1 MTLLEIQSDPNYVN
15 ANAATKRAIFDKFS
29 ANDPNY
35 TSAND
40 ATKAAIR
47 QKFGVESTPKEKPAK
62 EPEKTKFEKMSL
74 GRQAVDVA
82 LGVPDYL
89 ANLATSIIAKPA
101 GDLAGLAGMFTGDAD
116 AAAAIKAGVQDR
128 LTYTPKT
135 EFGKGIAEDP
145 LNPINIVGEVIGGV
159 SKAAGDVVR
168 GDGAGADTVRGAA
181 GNLVQEAI
189 PQALGFVGMKNA
201 PKIATGVQKAK
212 DVAMM
217 PSGYVGTLAKNAI
230 DPVLPGGSK
239 RAAARLANAA
249 AELESG
255 IPGVQGGAASRDA
268 TIAALKNA
276 RPGQTAAQAVA
287 DLPNAAEFTALE
299 KVAGAQR
306 GSLNFNVFNQQT
318 QKLIDDIK
326 DIAGNRGDKRAALRL
341 REGETAPMRD
351 IALRNAKTAD
361 TIGAMKQ
368 AQADALDRL
377 ATSKV
382 EDVRRFTAAQ
392 PRAEGIA
399 RQNLIES
406 GLPVGATKYTY
417 IGGDLPK
424 RAEAVAA
431 KAADD
436 SLIAGQGRDFAKMQA
451 DSILAHGL
459 NPLGAEVN
467 KILSTI
473 ESNLNKPGDRAI
485 TLNQE
490 VLGSVGDSIKRIQ
503 MKYGQVTP
511 EDLYAIRKTEINNVI
526 DKLSADGGS
535 TKKYV
540 SGQAV
545 KVRLAIDEA
554 LDQASGGS
562 WKPYIRRYQ
571 ELSKPLN
578 QMERGQTLLQALES
592 PLGVERKTVFGNAVR
607 KMEETINPL
616 TGRPEIYDLTRPQRH
631 TINKTLKALSDEIDY
646 GKRAQAGAPAV
657 SELLRMEK
665 GQTFPQWFDARITLA
680 NAVIRRL
687 EGYGGI
693 KSMRDLGELM
703 LTDPKQLAK
712 LMEKATPKQR
722 RMLESALKQTKAIEA
737 ISLAAPALAEQERLK
752 TQQE

>member
-1 MTLLEIQSDPNYVN
+1 
-15 ANAATKRAIFDKFS
+15 
-29 ANDPNY
+29 
-35 TSAND
+35 
-40 ATKAAIR
+40 
-47 QKFGVESTPKEKPAK
+47 
-62 EPEKTKFEKMSL
+62 
-74 GRQAVDVA
+74 
-82 LGVPDYL
+82 
-89 ANLATSIIAKPA
+89 
-101 GDLAGLAGMFTGDAD
+101 
-116 AAAAIKAGVQDR
+116 
-128 LTYTPKT
+128 
-135 EFGKGIAEDP
+135 
-145 LNPINIVGEVIGGV
+145 
-159 SKAAGDVVR
+159 
-168 GDGAGADTVRGAA
+168 
-181 GNLVQEAI
+181 
-189 PQALGFVGMKNA
+189 
-201 PKIATGVQKAK
+201 
-212 DVAMM
+212 
-217 PSGYVGTLAKNAI
+217 
-230 DPVLPGGSK
+230 
-239 RAAARLANAA
+239 
-249 AELESG
+249 
-255 IPGVQGGAASRDA
+255 
-268 TIAALKNA
+268 
-276 RPGQTAAQAVA
+276 
-287 DLPNAAEFTALE
+287 
-299 KVAGAQR
+299 
-306 GSLNFNVFNQQT
+306 
-318 QKLIDDIK
+318 
-326 DIAGNRGDKRAALRL
+326 
-341 REGETAPMRD
+341 
-351 IALRNAKTAD
+351 
-361 TIGAMKQ
+361 
-368 AQADALDRL
+368 
-377 ATSKV
+377 
-382 EDVRRFTAAQ
+382 
-392 PRAEGIA
+392 
-399 RQNLIES
+399 
-406 GLPVGATKYTY
+406 
-417 IGGDLPK
+417 
-424 RAEAVAA
+424 
-431 KAADD
+431 
-436 SLIAGQGRDFAKMQA
+436 
-451 DSILAHGL
+451 
-459 NPLGAEVN
+459 
-467 KILSTI
+467 
-473 ESNLNKPGDRAI
+473 
-485 TLNQE
+485 
-490 VLGSVGDSIKRIQ
+490 